1 MIDRTFFFSKI
12 RPLFGGRMTQEQVD
26 GCNAILTEWD
36 RRHLTDLRHLAYMLA
51 TVFHETARTM
61 QPIREFGR
69 GKGKRYGT
77 TFYGRGYVQLTWRAN
92 YRRMGELLG
101 VPLETK
107 PDLAL
112 DERIATQIL
121 FEGMLRAESF
131 KGDFTGK
138 SLEDYF
144 NATADDPVNARR
156 IINGTDKAGLIAR
169 HHNAFLAALQEREA
183 FPPPPAPRPGF
194 WTRLWR
200 WIVGAKS

>member
-1 MIDRTFFFSKI
+1 MIDRTFFFAQI
-12 RPLFGGRMTQEQVD
+12 RPLFDGRMTQDQVD

-36 RRHLTDLRHLAYMLA
+36 RRGLTDMRHLAYMLA
-51 TVFHETARTM
+51 TTYHETAHTM

-69 GKGKRYGT
+69 GKGKKYGT

-92 YRRMGELLG
+92 YRRMGEILG
-101 VPLETK
+101 ISLETK

-112 DERIATQIL
+112 DETIAAQIL

-156 IINGTDKAGLIAR
+156 IINGTDKAGLIAGY
-169 HHNAFLAALQEREA
+169 HNRFLSALRGRDAA
-183 FPPPPAPRPGF
+183 PPPVPEPGF

-200 WIVGAKS
+200 WIIGANS